1 MTQTPPLSVKL
12 AGWFWVLNGVIGLI
26 WMIFALVLMAIETIG
41 SSQEFGWGAVV
52 FAAVVTFVLVGGL
65 CGFFIWVGVGAL
77 KMRYPRGILKGNAIG
92 ALLLG
97 SLGLLSWFDL
107 IGSDRPGMSPT
118 QDQAL
123 VSEEGQAENQQTATV
138 AADEEGTEKSLFD
151 LLVSLGWAGSGLLAI
166 SGSAAYEA
174 ARMAKRSSTEI
185 L

>member
-1 MTQTPPLSVKL
+1 MTQTPPITVKL

-26 WMIFALVLMAIETIG
+26 WMIFALVVMAIETIG

-52 FAAVVTFVLVGGL
+52 FAAVVTFLLVGGL

-77 KMRYPRGILKGNAIG
+77 KMRYPRGILRGNAIG

-107 IGSDRPGMSPT
+107 IGADQQGMAPT

-123 VSEEGQAENQQTATV
+123 VSEESQTETPEIATASAAEE
-138 AADEEGTEKSLFD
+138 DTEKSLID

-174 ARMAKRSSTEI
+174 ARVAKRSSTEI

>member
-1 MTQTPPLSVKL
+1 MSLTPPLSVKL

-52 FAAVVTFVLVGGL
+52 FAALVTFLLVGGL
-65 CGFFIWVGVGAL
+65 CGFFIWVGIGAL
-77 KMRYPRGILKGNAIG
+77 KMRYPRGILRGNAIG

-107 IGSDRPGMSPT
+107 IGANRPGMAPA
-118 QDQAL
+118 QDQAQ
-123 VSEEGQAENQQTATV
+123 VTEEPRTENEETTATGSV
-138 AADEEGTEKSLFD
+138 EEDTEKSLID
-151 LLVSLGWAGSGLLAI
+151 LLVSLGWAGSGLLALA
-166 SGSAAYEA
+166 GSTTYEA
-174 ARMAKRSSTEI
+174 ARIAKKSSTEI

>member
-1 MTQTPPLSVKL
+1 MTQTPPLSIKL

-26 WMIFALVLMAIETIG
+26 WMIFALVVMAIETIG

-52 FAAVVTFVLVGGL
+52 FAAVVTFLLVGGL

-77 KMRYPRGILKGNAIG
+77 KMRYPRGILRGNAIG

-107 IGSDRPGMSPT
+107 IGADRPGMAPT

-123 VSEEGQAENQQTATV
+123 VSEEGQIETPEIATASAAEE
-138 AADEEGTEKSLFD
+138 DTEKSLID

-174 ARMAKRSSTEI
+174 ARVAKRSSTEI